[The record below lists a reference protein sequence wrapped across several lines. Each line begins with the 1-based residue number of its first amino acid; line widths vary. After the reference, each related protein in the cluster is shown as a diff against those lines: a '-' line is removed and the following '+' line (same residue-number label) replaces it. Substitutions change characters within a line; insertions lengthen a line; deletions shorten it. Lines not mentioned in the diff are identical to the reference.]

1 MGNEKLK
8 VLLVQGGGGSG
19 KSLFCH
25 IFSKKMLDEGQK
37 EWIPV
42 FINLPSL
49 KDPLTQ
55 VIDEH
60 LKSNRFKEEEI
71 IKMQKSKLLLFLDG
85 YDEIKKTSNIYTLSN
100 LS

>member
-1 MGNEKLK
+1 M
-8 VLLVQGGGGSG
+8 
-19 KSLFCH
+19 
-25 IFSKKMLDEGQK
+25 

-60 LKSNRFKEEEI
+60 LSNNRFEEKEI
-71 IKMQKSKLLLFLDG
+71 IKMQQSKLLLFLDG
-85 YDEIKKTSNIYTLSN
+85 YDEIKKT
-100 LS
+100 